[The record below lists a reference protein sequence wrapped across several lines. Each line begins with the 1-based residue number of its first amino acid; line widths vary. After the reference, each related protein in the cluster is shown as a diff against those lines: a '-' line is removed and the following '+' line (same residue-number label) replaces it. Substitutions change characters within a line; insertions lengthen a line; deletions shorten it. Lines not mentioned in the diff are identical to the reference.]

1 VSILAIL
8 VYLICLGILY
18 AVGNL
23 VIDKFF
29 PEPPN
34 SYLKLALIILIC
46 LAVVVLLLSLVGV
59 GPGLN
64 LKIV

>member
-1 VSILAIL
+1 MSILTAII
-8 VYLICLGILY
+8 VLICLGILY
-18 AVGNL
+18 AVGVL

-34 SYLKLALIILIC
+34 SYLKLALIVLIC
-46 LAVVVLLLSLVGV
+46 LAVVLLLLGMVGI
-59 GPGLN
+59 GPGIN